1 MLLVIHVGVALAS
14 LVYTGYVYFS
24 PSKAKLYGA
33 YGLVAAT
40 LASGTALVVAVHAPL
55 LSVCMTGL
63 LYLGIV
69 SVGII
74 AAHRKLSKEQ
84 ILD

>member
-1 MLLVIHVGVALAS
+1 MLLVMHVGIALAS
-14 LVYTGYVYFS
+14 LVYAGYVYFS
-24 PSKAKLYGA
+24 PTKARLYGA

-40 LASGTALVVAVHAPL
+40 LASGRALVIAVHAPL

-63 LYLGIV
+63 LYLGV
-69 SVGII
+69 AGAGVF

>member
-1 MLLVIHVGVALAS
+1 
-14 LVYTGYVYFS
+14 
-24 PSKAKLYGA
+24 
-33 YGLVAAT
+33 
-40 LASGTALVVAVHAPL
+40 

-74 AAHRKLSKEQ
+74 AAHRKLAKEQ
-84 ILD
+84 VLD